1 MTLARLLV
9 ATCQW
14 TLKRKTREPH
24 KGHRGMTRVL
34 RILPVAVAGVFLIS
48 MSLAWLKEVGSVV
61 ARGTTYR
68 DSLQFYTGAISIR
81 SGRAA
86 DLYDLDVQQSLQEK
100 LLQPEYRQDRPH
112 QWELLP
118 FISPPFVA
126 LALAPLAG
134 QSLPVFYAV
143 TGGLQV
149 LFIAVLV
156 VALQR
161 TANVWPES
169 WRLLLLMLT
178 VLWLPLS
185 WSLMQG
191 QMSTLLAVAFA
202 LGYLALRNNQG
213 ILAGIILS
221 ILWIKPQYAILVLPA
236 MLVWRRWSGAG
247 AFAASMLALLGA
259 SWATVGLDGLVS
271 YARLL
276 TQIETFGPEYG
287 MFAAN
292 YNTLS
297 GLLVRAFGE
306 SGWAW
311 LLAAGPLVIL
321 ALLRAQRG
329 FGPESYALLILTSVL
344 VSLHT
349 HSYDLA
355 VLLPAAAL
363 GWDAL
368 KERPILAFTWAS
380 LWFAVEV
387 GLFGLAVRGTQFEDA
402 PLLTVPAML
411 LAVALLLLWRTPGRL
426 VPAAVRA

>member
-1 MTLARLLV
+1 MKLLLRSLTFLV
-9 ATCQW
+9 A
-14 TLKRKTREPH
+14 L
-24 KGHRGMTRVL
+24 VL
-34 RILPVAVAGVFLIS
+34 LTFMLQTWVSEV
-48 MSLAWLKEVGSVV
+48 SLALE
-61 ARGTTYR
+61 RGTTYR
-68 DSLQFYTGAISIR
+68 DSLAFYTGATLIWN
-81 SGRAA
+81 GRAN
-86 DLYDLDVQQSLQEK
+86 DLYDLETQRSLQEK
-100 LLQPEYRQDRPH
+100 LLPSQYRLDRPH
-112 QWELLP
+112 QWDILP

-134 QSLPVFYAV
+134 LSLPVFYAV

-149 LFIAVLV
+149 LLIAVLV

-161 TANVWPES
+161 IANAWPES
-169 WRLLLLMLT
+169 RRLLLLMLT
-178 VLWLPLS
+178 VLWLPVS

-202 LGYLALRNNQG
+202 LGYLALRSDQG
-213 ILAGIILS
+213 LLAGVVLS

-236 MLVWRRWSGAG
+236 LLVWRRWSGAG
-247 AFAASMLALLGA
+247 AFAGATLALLGA
-259 SWATVGLDGLVS
+259 SWTTVGLDGLAS
-271 YARLL
+271 YTRFV
-276 TQIETFGPEYG
+276 TQIDTFGPEYSV
-287 MFAAN
+287 FSAN

-297 GLLVRAFGE
+297 GLLLRVFGV
-306 SGWAW
+306 SGSVW
-311 LLAAGPLVIL
+311 LFFAGLLVIL
-321 ALLRAQRG
+321 TLLRARRG

-368 KERPILAFTWAS
+368 KERPVLAFTWAS

-387 GLFGLAVRGTQFEDA
+387 GLFALAFRGTQFEDA

-411 LAVALLLLWRTPGRL
+411 LAVALLLLWRTARPV